1 MRHAFLMVG
10 AIVTLLAAQSTPA
23 AAVSGTPTLYLALG
37 DSLAVGDGASVPA
50 ETGYV
55 GLLSDYYMGSSHGD
69 AKQSL
74 NIAVG
79 GETTGSFMA
88 AQLNSAVA
96 AILDPS
102 TDVQV
107 VTISIGGNDLLNLLN
122 EPTDAC
128 VIDPGSTTCQTLL
141 AAALGGVAA
150 NYPTLMGTLMWAL
163 DQDPGTERVFV
174 LTLYNP
180 FGGTGSVYE
189 APVDRALL
197 GADLTVDCAAAQ
209 ADPLDAGL
217 NDIVACT
224 SMAFGATVV
233 DGYAAIGD
241 NALTLTHIG
250 DPGFNIHP
258 NDAGYAA
265 IAKAHRRAW

>member
-1 MRHAFLMVG
+1 MRHASLMIGVV
-10 AIVTLLAAQSTPA
+10 VTLLVAQASPA
-23 AAVSGTPTLYLALG
+23 AAASTTPTLYLALG

-55 GLLSDYYMGSSHGD
+55 GLMSDYYMGTAHGD
-69 AKQSL
+69 AKQAL
-74 NIAVG
+74 NLGVG
-79 GETTGSFMA
+79 GETTSSFIDG
-88 AQLNSAVA
+88 QLNSAVA
-96 AILDPS
+96 AILDPT
-102 TDVQV
+102 TDVKV

-122 EPTDAC
+122 EPTDDC
-128 VIDPGSTTCQTLL
+128 VIDPNSATCQAEV
-141 AAALGGVAA
+141 AAALSGVAA
-150 NYPTLMGTLMWAL
+150 DYRTLMGTLMWAL
-163 DQDPGTERVFV
+163 NQDPGTERVFV

-197 GADLTVDCAAAQ
+197 GADLTVDCAAAGSN
-209 ADPLDAGL
+209 PLDAGL
-217 NDIVACT
+217 DDIIACT
-224 SMAFGATVV
+224 SAAFGAEVV

>member
-1 MRHAFLMVG
+1 MRRAFLMV
-10 AIVTLLAAQSTPA
+10 AVVVTLLAAQAVPA
-23 AAVSGTPTLYLALG
+23 AAASPSPTLYLALG
-37 DSLAVGDGASVPA
+37 DSLAVGDGATVPA

-55 GLLSDYYMGSSHGD
+55 GLLSDYYAGSSHGD

-79 GETTGSFMA
+79 GETTASFVA
-88 AQLNSAVA
+88 GQLNSAVA
-96 AILDPS
+96 AILDPG
-102 TDVQV
+102 TDVKV

-128 VIDPGSTTCQTLL
+128 VVDPSSITCQTLL
-141 AAALGGVAA
+141 ATALGGVAA

-163 DQDPGTERVFV
+163 TQDPGTERVFV

-189 APVDRALL
+189 APVSRALL
-197 GADLTVDCAAAQ
+197 GADFTVDCAAAQ
-209 ADPLDAGL
+209 SNPLNAGL
-217 NDIVACT
+217 NDIVACA
-224 SMAFGATVV
+224 SMALGAEVV
-233 DGYAAIGD
+233 DGYATID
-241 NALTLTHIG
+241 DDALTLTHIG

-265 IAKAHRRAW
+265 IARAHRRAW

>member
-1 MRHAFLMVG
+1 M
-10 AIVTLLAAQSTPA
+10 S
-23 AAVSGTPTLYLALG
+23 PTRYLALG

-55 GLLSDYYMGSSHGD
+55 GLLTDYFAGKSHAD
-69 AKQSL
+69 AKEAL
-74 NIAVG
+74 NLAVG
-79 GETTGSFMA
+79 GETTASFMA
-88 AQLNSAVA
+88 GQLNSAVA
-96 AILDPS
+96 AILDPG
-102 TDVQV
+102 TDVKV

-128 VIDPGSTTCQTLL
+128 VVDPGSTTCQTLL

-150 NYPTLMGTLMWAL
+150 TYPSLLGTVMWAL

-180 FGGTGSVYE
+180 FGGTGSLYE
-189 APVDRALL
+189 APVDLALL
-197 GADLTVDCAAAQ
+197 GADFTVDCAAVASNS
-209 ADPLDAGL
+209 LNAGL

-224 SMAFGATVV
+224 SWALGAEVV
-233 DGYAAIGD
+233 DGYAAID
-241 NALTLTHIG
+241 DHALTLTHIG

-265 IAKAHRRAW
+265 IARAHRRAW

>member
-1 MRHAFLMVG
+1 MRHVSLMIAV
-10 AIVTLLAAQSTPA
+10 VLTLLAAQA
-23 AAVSGTPTLYLALG
+23 APVAATTASPTLYLALG
-37 DSLAVGDGASVPA
+37 DSLAVGDGAAVPA
-50 ETGYV
+50 ETGYT
-55 GLLSDYYMGSSHGD
+55 GLMAGYYTGRAHGD
-69 AKQSL
+69 AKEAL
-74 NIAVG
+74 NLAVG
-79 GETTGSFMA
+79 GETTTSFIA
-88 AQLNSAVA
+88 GQLSLAVA

-102 TDVQV
+102 TDVKV

-122 EPTDAC
+122 EPTDDC
-128 VIDPGSTTCQTLL
+128 VVDPGSTICQTQV

-189 APVDRALL
+189 TPVDLALL

-209 ADPLDAGL
+209 SNPLNAGL

-224 SMAFGATVV
+224 SMAFGAEVV
-233 DGYAAIGD
+233 DGYVAIGD

-258 NDAGYAA
+258 NQAGYAV
-265 IAKAHRRAW
+265 IATAHRRAW